1 MNYAP
6 SAVTVELHNSTTP
19 YALVE
24 SQTGS
29 LSTAGIGTFS
39 FTTALNST
47 PYYIVVKTWNTLE
60 TWSASAQSFT
70 SYALSYNFTT
80 AAAQAY
86 GNNLKQIGTKWCIY
100 SGDVNQDGFVNLSD
114 CNLINN
120 DSYNLVN
127 GYVVTDLT
135 GDLYTNLSDLLIVN
149 NNSYGLVSKNVP
161 SIIQPSVFSITGTLG
176 SFSQTSSTPSAEQ
189 TYNISGTSLTANVTV
204 VPPAGFEISK
214 TTGSGFVNSTSS
226 LVYTAANV
234 MAGQTIY
241 VRLNAGSVGS
251 YSGSITQTSAN
262 SEFTQAT
269 QSVAGVYS
277 VLSGNVNLTMGNPSG
292 ATTDINFPHN
302 YLLVKPQFCAGY
314 DRDKGIP
321 IWTSWQLNST
331 WCNGPAVRK
340 DNYIADPS
348 LPAAWNHIGGSDY
361 SGSGFSRGHMC
372 PSADRLVTQAD
383 NDSLFYMTNMVPQNQ
398 NQNAG
403 IWEQLETYE
412 RTLANAGN
420 VLYIISGGY
429 GAGGTGT
436 SGYATTAD
444 GGKVTVPALTWKV
457 ILVLP
462 AGTNDVSR
470 VTTSTRTIA
479 VNMPNSDPPSGANW
493 GTYRVSVASIE
504 SLTGFTFFSNVPSAI
519 ANVIKANVDTGP
531 TN

>member
-1 MNYAP
+1 
-6 SAVTVELHNSTTP
+6 
-19 YALVE
+19 
-24 SQTGS
+24 
-29 LSTAGIGTFS
+29 
-39 FTTALNST
+39 
-47 PYYIVVKTWNTLE
+47 
-60 TWSASAQSFT
+60 
-70 SYALSYNFTT
+70 
-80 AAAQAY
+80 
-86 GNNLKQIGTKWCIY
+86 
-100 SGDVNQDGFVNLSD
+100 
-114 CNLINN
+114 
-120 DSYNLVN
+120 
-127 GYVVTDLT
+127 
-135 GDLYTNLSDLLIVN
+135 
-149 NNSYGLVSKNVP
+149 
-161 SIIQPSVFSITGTLG
+161 
-176 SFSQTSSTPSAEQ
+176 
-189 TYNISGTSLTANVTV
+189 
-204 VPPAGFEISK
+204 
-214 TTGSGFVNSTSS
+214 
-226 LVYTAANV
+226 
-234 MAGQTIY
+234 
-241 VRLNAGSVGS
+241 
-251 YSGSITQTSAN
+251 
-262 SEFTQAT
+262 
-269 QSVAGVYS
+269 
-277 VLSGNVNLTMGNPSG
+277 MGNPSG
-292 ATTDINFPHN
+292 ATTDVNFPHN

-314 DRDKGIP
+314 DRDRGIP

-340 DNYIADPS
+340 DNFIADPS
-348 LPAAWNHIGGSDY
+348 LPAAWNHIGGNDY

-398 NQNAG
+398 NQNGG

-436 SGYATTAD
+436 SGYATTID

-504 SLTGFTFFSNVPSAI
+504 ALTGFTFFSNVSSSI
-519 ANVIKANVDTGP
+519 NNVIKANVDTGP